1 MIGRREFITL
11 IGAATAWPFA
21 ARAQQPAMQVIGL
34 LSTRSPD
41 ESAHL
46 VAAFRRGLGQNGYV
60 EGQNLTV
67 EYRWA
72 LGQYDRLPALA
83 AELVGRPVT
92 VLVSTGGEPSALAA
106 KAATVTIPIVSTF
119 TADPVERGLVASLNQ
134 PGGNVTGINLLTATI
149 EAKRLGLLR
158 DLVPQA
164 TTVGVLLNPNF
175 PPAASQLRDAQEAV
189 RTIGLELHVLRAST
203 DREIDTA
210 FASIAQQRIPALVV
224 ASDPFFI
231 TRRDKIVALATH
243 HAVPAMYNIREYP
256 MAGGLMSYGI
266 DLTEAYRQVG
276 VYAGRILK
284 GAKPADLPVIQPT
297 KFEFVIN
304 LKAAKVLGVKFSD
317 NLLSLADEVIE

>member
-1 MIGRREFITL
+1 
-11 IGAATAWPFA
+11 
-21 ARAQQPAMQVIGL
+21 MQVIGL

-134 PGGNVTGINLLTATI
+134 PGGNVTGINLLIATI